1 MSDAFQEKV
10 EEAIRN
16 PKNLGKMED
25 ADSVGTVG
33 GAGCGDMLRMW
44 LKFRDQDGK
53 QVIDKASFQSFG
65 CETAIAAASLATEL
79 IRGKTTEEA
88 MSMSGSELAADLGPL
103 PPTKIHCTTMV
114 EDALRTA
121 IESHQGKPCATL
133 EPKVENTS
141 SSNSL
146 LDNMNAST
154 KGSKGL
160 KVVLLPPEKS

>member
-1 MSDAFQEKV
+1 MSDAFQKKV

-88 MSMSGSELAADLGPL
+88 MSMSGAVWQPTWALYPQPKYIAPPWWKTRFARQLNRTRENPVPHLNPKWKPQAL
-103 PPTKIHCTTMV
+103 P
-114 EDALRTA
+114 TA
-121 IESHQGKPCATL
+121 CLTI
-133 EPKVENTS
+133 
-141 SSNSL
+141 
-146 LDNMNAST
+146 
-154 KGSKGL
+154 
-160 KVVLLPPEKS
+160 